1 MTTNSLNMARATR
14 ASTIEHK
21 DWQWLYKMGAITAFI
36 SLLIIPTSIVAF
48 ILWPPPQSV
57 LGHFEQF
64 QANSLIGLIGMDLLY
79 LVTNLIIIPTWL
91 AMYVALRRTNESLT
105 AVALAFGFIGIIA
118 LIISRPL
125 VEMHTLSTQY
135 ALATNE
141 MEQTIP
147 LAAGEAMMALYRG
160 TAFNIH
166 YLLGTLGLLIFAFVM
181 LPSDRFSRRTAYVG
195 IIANLLALGFYLP
208 IIGIAVSIF
217 SVIFY
222 WIWYFLIARQLWP
235 LGKA

>member
-1 MTTNSLNMARATR
+1 MTTNSINIDTVP
-14 ASTIEHK
+14 STIFTEK
-21 DWQWLYKMGAITAFI
+21 TSWQWLYKAGAITAFI
-36 SLLIIPTSIVAF
+36 SLLIIPISIVAF
-48 ILWPPPQSV
+48 ILWPPPNSV
-57 LGHFEQF
+57 LGHFEQL

-79 LVTNLIIIPTWL
+79 LITNLIIIPTWL
-91 AMYVALRRTNESLT
+91 AMYIALRRSNESLT
-105 AVALAFGFIGIIA
+105 AVALALGFIGIIA

-125 VEMHTLSTQY
+125 VEMHTLSAQY

-141 MEQTIP
+141 IDQTIS